1 MGNKDLSESPEE
13 RGDAP
18 SASKISAIAKCRGFH
33 QANQIFPWYGER
45 DAADEGTIR
54 HKHEEDQ
61 TPLDEI
67 LDPDQRFCADRCR
80 KALTWCRDDL
90 GLLEN
95 QTKIDREVRLW
106 WDDKWSGQLDYL
118 ETWSKLVDGKLTEFA
133 FVADYKT
140 LRGDHDPAPD
150 NIQLLAQAV
159 LVQKNYPNVHEVF
172 VALIEPFQDPIY
184 TTASYSADHL
194 RGRGDWICGMVDE
207 ATGDNPSRT
216 AGPSQCKWCSAV
228 PFCPEVRNK
237 IMEILYTT
245 KLMRTFPH

>member
-1 MGNKDLSESPEE
+1 MVSKDLTESPED

-18 SASKISAIAKCRGFH
+18 SASKISAIAKCRAFH
-33 QANQIFPWYGER
+33 QANQIFEWYGER
-45 DAADEGTIR
+45 DAANEGTIR
-54 HKHEEDQ
+54 HEHEENQ
-61 TPLDEI
+61 TPLDDI
-67 LDPDQRFCADRCR
+67 IDPDQRFCADRCR

-95 QTKIDREVRLW
+95 QTTIEREVRLW

-118 ETWSKLVDGKLTEFA
+118 ETWSKLGKMDEGLKEFA

-140 LRGDHDPAPD
+140 LRGEHDPAPD
-150 NIQLLAQAV
+150 NLQLLAQAV
-159 LVQKNYPNVHEVF
+159 LVHKNYPKVSEVF

-184 TTASYSADHL
+184 TTASYTADYL
-194 RGRGDWICGMVDE
+194 RGKGDWICGIVDE
-207 ATGDNPSRT
+207 ATSENPSRT

-237 IMEILYTT
+237 IMEIV
-245 KLMRTFPH
+245 K

>member
-1 MGNKDLSESPEE
+1 MVNKDLKESPEE

-18 SASKISAIAKCRGFH
+18 SASKIPAIAKCRAFH
-33 QANQIFPWYGER
+33 QANQIFPWHGER
-45 DAADEGTIR
+45 DAADEGTLR

-67 LDPDQRFCADRCR
+67 LDPDQRFCADRSR
-80 KALTWCRDDL
+80 KALHWCRDDL

-95 QTKIDREVRLW
+95 KTTIEREVRLW

-118 ETWSKLVDGKLTEFA
+118 ETWTKLDTSKMDRGLKEYA

-150 NIQLLAQAV
+150 NLQLLAQAV
-159 LVQKNYPNVHEVF
+159 LVLKNYPKVSEVF

-194 RGRGDWICGMVDE
+194 RGRGDWICGIVEE
-207 ATGDNPSRT
+207 AMSEDPSRT

-237 IMEILYTT
+237 ILEIV
-245 KLMRTFPH
+245 K